1 MGILGRVIY
10 NFQMMKKADKL
21 KALSNEELLAFSDEE
36 LYNALETICYYVV
49 YDINDSDV
57 TNEQRVC
64 GTLLNL
70 NSEVNNGG
78 LCQFFVNSSRE
89 TAPFVSESLSVIG
102 ADKTKELFDNFV
114 SENNIDL
121 KDLNSFIINDLS
133 EFAEQ
138 NNRYPFDDFDNK
150 YYEIGEVNDLIIRY
164 ARENIDA
171 IMSR

>member
-1 MGILGRVIY
+1 MGFLGQIIY
-10 NFQMMKKADKL
+10 NFKMMKKADKL
-21 KALSNEELLAFSDEE
+21 KALSNEELLALSDEE
-36 LYNALETICYYVV
+36 LYDALEIICYYVV
-49 YDINDSDV
+49 YDINNADL

-64 GTLLNL
+64 STLLNL

-78 LCQFFVNSSRE
+78 LCQFFVNSSRVA
-89 TAPFVSESLSVIG
+89 APFVSESLSVIG
-102 ADKTKELFDNFV
+102 ADKTKELFDSFI

-121 KDLNSFIINDLS
+121 KDLSSFIIKDLS

-150 YYEIGEVNDLIIRY
+150 YYEIGEVNDLMIRY

-171 IMSR
+171 VINR